1 MAESQKTPRELFT
14 GEDIYPDLPPLILD
28 KIMTYHRLANAE
40 IEPKR
45 TVLLEL
51 KRMDEYADA
60 FFRKFSP
67 TFIMNI
73 NRLLKIKKKFDEIYH
88 LFDTIGHE
96 ETRYLQFILA
106 NEVVPNSFRVGE
118 NGVIMDFNPI
128 ENELVLLDINGEP
141 FRLG

>member
-1 MAESQKTPRELFT
+1 MAESQRTHRELFT
-14 GEDIYPDLPPLILD
+14 GKEIYPDLPPLILD
-28 KIMTYHRLANAE
+28 KIMKYHRVANAE
-40 IEPKR
+40 IGPKR

-67 TFIMNI
+67 TFIANI

-88 LFDTIGHE
+88 LFDTIGNVE
-96 ETRYLQFILA
+96 ARYLQLILA
-106 NEVVPNSFRVGE
+106 NEVVPTSFREGD

-128 ENELVLLDINGEP
+128 EDELVLFDENGEP

>member
-1 MAESQKTPRELFT
+1 MAESQRTHRELFT
-14 GEDIYPDLPPLILD
+14 GEEIYPDLPPLILD
-28 KIMTYHRLANAE
+28 KIMKYHRVANAE

-60 FFRKFSP
+60 FFRKLSP
-67 TFIMNI
+67 TFIANI

-88 LFDTIGHE
+88 LFDTIGHGE
-96 ETRYLQFILA
+96 ARYLQFILA
-106 NEVVPNSFRVGE
+106 NEVVPTSFRVGE
-118 NGVIMDFNPI
+118 NDVIMDFNPI
-128 ENELVLLDINGEP
+128 EDELVLFDENGEP